1 MRNFRNLALFFFS
14 LAFAALLWAFATLF
28 LAKIPTSYIPQKH
41 TYDFFAID
49 LVHLFFPHTSQMP
62 QPQVQAYK
70 LALTL
75 KAIYRNGKRG
85 FVIIEDKGK
94 THFVDLGTSYKGYKL
109 IAIYPDSAIFQ
120 KNGKKYKI
128 EFSKEKNTQH
138 FTYEPYRQVLP
149 KKTFIQYKNDLN
161 AIFRNIGIAKDTQG
175 YRITYVKKGSIFD
188 RLGLKKGDILIEV
201 NGRILN
207 NDADAWDLYK
217 NADKFDH
224 YEVIILRNHQKKVL
238 EYEVD

>member
-1 MRNFRNLALFFFS
+1 MRNFRGLALFFFS
-14 LAFAALLWAFATLF
+14 FSVAAILWSFATLF
-28 LAKIPTSYIPQKH
+28 LAKTPTWYTPKKRS
-41 TYDFFAID
+41 YDFFAID
-49 LVHLFFPHTSQMP
+49 LVHLFFPRASHISPPPLQT
-62 QPQVQAYK
+62 YK
-70 LALTL
+70 LSIKL
-75 KAIYRNGKRG
+75 KAVYRNGKRG
-85 FVIIEDKGK
+85 FIIIEDGGK
-94 THFVDLGTSYKGYKL
+94 THFVDLGKSYKGYKL

-120 KNGKKYKI
+120 KDGKKYKI
-128 EFSKEKNTQH
+128 EFSKEKNTRN

-149 KKTFIQYKNDLN
+149 KKTFIKYKNDLN
-161 AIFRNIGIAKDTQG
+161 AIFRNIGIVKDTQG

-224 YEVIILRNHQKKVL
+224 YEVIILRNNQKKVL